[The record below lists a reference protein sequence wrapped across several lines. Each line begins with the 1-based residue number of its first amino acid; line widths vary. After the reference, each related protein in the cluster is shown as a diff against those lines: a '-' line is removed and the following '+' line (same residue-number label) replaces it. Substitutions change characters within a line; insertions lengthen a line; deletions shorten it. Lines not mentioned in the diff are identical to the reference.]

1 MTQEQ
6 NTFNQEPQEDF
17 LQLSDIW
24 NMIWGYKWW
33 YVGSIVVCLILA
45 CLYLYKTPDTYSR
58 TTQVIIDEDSQDAA
72 MRDLASFTNGMMK
85 GKSASNVNNEVIALA
100 SHDLMQIVVER
111 LRLETQ
117 YYEQQ
122 PFRSVELY
130 TSTPVELQIVADA
143 PASSFSFT
151 ISKTDSTG
159 FSLDDFRVKGDKIK
173 SPAITGKL
181 GDTVTTPAG
190 RFVISPTM
198 NIGNWDRDITVTWS
212 NSTSKAKNYCSRLT
226 SAISGKQ
233 TSVVSLTVQDCFP
246 SRAENILNTLLDVY
260 NEQWIHDKN
269 RSARKTTEFINERLT
284 VIEHELGGIEENLKS
299 YKQDNKLT
307 DMQALSESYLKE
319 SSEYASKSFEVNNQ
333 LSIAGFIREYLTNP
347 ANSGQLIPADLGLAN
362 SNVETQIKEYNDM
375 VLMRDRYLA
384 NSSDKN
390 PLIIDLNNSLEA
402 IKATIIRS
410 IDNLIA
416 TLTLQAEKIQSQEE
430 QIMSRIASSSGQEL
444 ALLSIERQQ
453 KVKETLYIYLL
464 QKREENEIASLVNVG
479 NTRLIVTPTGSPNPV
494 SPKKMLI
501 MLFALVAGAAI
512 PFGVLF
518 LRRMSDMTIHTKGD
532 LTKLS
537 APFLGEIPQLKSKI
551 KGKLNNIGRL
561 KFDNT
566 NCRIVVGHGKRDPL
580 NEAFRVIR
588 TNLDIMTGN
597 DKGTKLI
604 MLTSF
609 NPNSGKTFTAMNIA
623 TSYALKNERTLLVD
637 LDLRKGT
644 LSKIVDLDK
653 NSGVSTFLTGDKD
666 DINELIRRY
675 EDTIDILPS
684 GKLPPN
690 PTELLLS
697 GRFDAMLEKLKQQYD
712 HIFFDCPPIDI
723 VADTSLIAQ
732 KADLTLFVMR
742 SGLMDKRALPLIENL
757 YREGKYKR
765 MTLVLNGV
773 EAKKQ
778 KYGGYGYGYG
788 SYGYGY

>member
-130 TSTPVELQIVADA
+130 TATPVELQIVADA

-384 NSSDKN
+384 NSSDRN

-623 TSYALKNERTLLVD
+623 TSYALKNEKTLLVD

-653 NSGVSTFLTGDKD
+653 NSGVSTFLTGDRD

-742 SGLMDKRALPLIENL
+742 AGLMDKRALPLIENL

>member
-33 YVGSIVVCLILA
+33 YVGSIFVCLVLA
-45 CLYLYKTPDTYSR
+45 CLYLYKTPDTFSR

-151 ISKTDSTG
+151 VSKTDSTG
-159 FSLDDFRVKGDKIK
+159 FELSGFKVKGEKIK
-173 SPAITGKL
+173 SPAVAGKL

-190 RFVISPTM
+190 RFIISPTM
-198 NIGNWDRDITVTWS
+198 NIGSWDRDITITWS
-212 NSTSKAKNYCSRLT
+212 NSTSKAKSYCSRLT
-226 SAISGKQ
+226 TAISGKQ

-479 NTRLIVTPTGSPNPV
+479 NTRLIVTPTGSPAPV

-518 LRRMSDMTIHTKGD
+518 LKRMSDTTIHTKGD

-551 KGKLNNIGRL
+551 KGRITNIGRI
-561 KFDNT
+561 KFDNS

-597 DKGTKLI
+597 DKTKLV

-623 TSYALKNERTLLVD
+623 TSYALKGEKALLVD

-742 SGLMDKRALPLIENL
+742 AGLMDKRALPLIENL
-757 YREGKYKR
+757 YREGKYRR

-778 KYGGYGYGYG
+778 KYSGYGYGYG